1 MQNCTVCGEPMAP
14 GETVCRHCGRAHY
27 GPVCASCQQPA
38 PTLVRGG
45 RVICSACGATR
56 GPLSGVPLNV
66 AGQAHRV
73 GSVVTSVLAWAVAL
87 GGLAVGGLVGAVV
100 SLIATV
106 ASASVWWGI
115 LVGLIL
121 GGVGGVAGALLMKG
135 SKRLDARAREI
146 RDEAFEQ
153 SILAMAATRRGSV
166 TTLEVSQQ
174 LGIALSEADRL
185 LGEMSHK
192 GRALVEINR
201 EGLLQ
206 YTFKDVPGALA
217 GTGSPVRERS
227 GVRVET
233 ATAGEIAKER
243 VDREFEEIRAR
254 TLTGEEAAK
263 RP

>member
-1 MQNCTVCGEPMAP
+1 MQHCTVCGEPMAP

-45 RVICSACGATR
+45 KVICSACGATR

-66 AGQAHRV
+66 AGEAHRV

-87 GGLAVGGLVGAVV
+87 GGLLVGGLAGLLV
-100 SLIATV
+100 SLVATV
-106 ASASVWWGI
+106 ASASMWWGVA
-115 LVGLIL
+115 VGLFV
-121 GGVGGVAGALLMKG
+121 GAVGGIAGALLMKG
-135 SKRLDARAREI
+135 SKKLQARARSI
-146 RDEAFEQ
+146 RDEAYEQ
-153 SILAMAATRRGSV
+153 SILAMAATRRGAV

-217 GTGSPVRERS
+217 GPAFNARGGT

-243 VDREFEEIRAR
+243 VDREYEEIRSR
-254 TLTGEEAAK
+254 TLTGQETAK
-263 RP
+263 RS